1 MLKLSIGFDKG
12 NIIWIRKGEYNNVK
26 FIQDMA
32 VELVVWVIGWLVCV
46 SFVAA
51 GFGIGRWAAPHL
63 GWDGNPD
70 IFGLLSAITFVWI
83 YEHRDAEKKYARLR
97 DLLDRQ

>member
-1 MLKLSIGFDKG
+1 MPRIVKWLRKEIEKFVKWLKEI
-12 NIIWIRKGEYNNVK
+12 
-26 FIQDMA
+26 A

-46 SFVAA
+46 SFVAG

-70 IFGLLSAITFVWI
+70 TFGLLSAITLVWI
-83 YEHRDAEKKYARLR
+83 YEHRNAEEKYNRLR
-97 DLLDRQ
+97 DLLDRR